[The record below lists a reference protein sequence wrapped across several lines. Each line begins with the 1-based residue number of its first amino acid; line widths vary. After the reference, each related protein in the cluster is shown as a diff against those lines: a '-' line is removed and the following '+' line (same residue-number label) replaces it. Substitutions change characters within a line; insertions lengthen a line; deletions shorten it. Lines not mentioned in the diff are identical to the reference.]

1 MNAEKEFMVDFFGL
15 EPGEIEDISYTRQS
29 DKRPVLR
36 VILTNDHDPCP
47 DCGCPHP
54 RVKEYIPKKIKYADG
69 TGRDCILL
77 YHARRFKCPACHRTY
92 YEPSPFVQKKGK
104 IADKVVF
111 DILKDLKD
119 YNQTFASVGRKYCVS
134 ATTVSNIFDAHV
146 EIPRKKLPSL
156 LCIDEVYA
164 MKTQGS
170 KYVCLLLDFEKQT
183 PVDLLPNRWLPS
195 LLEYMSL
202 IPEEERLGVKAVCF
216 DMYPAYRKMV
226 KACFPNAIGV
236 VDRFHVMQEFTR
248 RLTKVR
254 IRVMNRTRARR
265 ERLKEEMKAVESDF
279 PRERYRDDP
288 CWQRIS
294 ADWQKTSDQYYVLKH
309 FHWLLSKDED
319 LDIFDP
325 GREGQYNRHFQKYMT
340 LLQLR
345 EILLGIDP
353 ELEEA
358 VRLKR
363 VLTHMYE
370 SGTYDKAGEQLFN
383 ETYVAF
389 RNSSIKEMNGFSR
402 TMKEWRDEIFN
413 SFNTVTVEYMVSR
426 RSEYTIK
433 SVRLHNG
440 IIENRNKMIKCMK
453 HNSYGFTNWVR
464 FRNRVMYVLDP
475 KATYSLESRFGCK
488 AVKKKKNK

>member
-1 MNAEKEFMVDFFGL
+1 
-15 EPGEIEDISYTRQS
+15 
-29 DKRPVLR
+29 
-36 VILTNDHDPCP
+36 
-47 DCGCPHP
+47 
-54 RVKEYIPKKIKYADG
+54 
-69 TGRDCILL
+69 
-77 YHARRFKCPACHRTY
+77 
-92 YEPSPFVQKKGK
+92 
-104 IADKVVF
+104 
-111 DILKDLKD
+111 
-119 YNQTFASVGRKYCVS
+119 
-134 ATTVSNIFDAHV
+134 
-146 EIPRKKLPSL
+146 
-156 LCIDEVYA
+156 
-164 MKTQGS
+164 
-170 KYVCLLLDFEKQT
+170 
-183 PVDLLPNRWLPS
+183 
-195 LLEYMSL
+195 
-202 IPEEERLGVKAVCF
+202 
-216 DMYPAYRKMV
+216 
-226 KACFPNAIGV
+226 
-236 VDRFHVMQEFTR
+236 
-248 RLTKVR
+248 
-254 IRVMNRTRARR
+254 MNRTRARR

-279 PRERYRDDP
+279 PRERYRNDP

-413 SFNTVTVEYMVSR
+413 SFNTVTVEYMVNR

-464 FRNRVMYVLDP
+464 FRNRVMYVLIQKRHILWSP
-475 KATYSLESRFGCK
+475 GL
-488 AVKKKKNK
+488 AVRL